1 MFPSEGY
8 FFLKSQKTGLV
19 LDINGENE
27 VYAVKFK
34 EKGATSNL

>member
-19 LDINGENE
+19 LDINGENK
-27 VYAVKFK
+27 VQIINLK
-34 EKGATSNL
+34 EKGATNNL

>member
-19 LDINGENE
+19 LDIDGENK
-27 VYAVKFK
+27 VHAVKLK
-34 EKGATSNL
+34 EKGAISNI